1 MNNERIVN
9 SLGAT
14 QNMLQNQVC
23 WSNPMCDT
31 WKLTY
36 SSQKHIIMTIS
47 SPLRLIKC
55 FIRVVMLYIV
65 ESSPLTWSDI
75 FNLHSNIEH
84 LIMYLKQLVF
94 SSCLIVSSFAS
105 QSYNTV
111 SGQSWRKVDFPL
123 QVWNLFSYDQ
133 TEEVSIVPNA
143 LKSGTIEC
151 GLACHKNPNCG
162 GFLFDKASGSC
173 SMKHV

>member
-1 MNNERIVN
+1 
-9 SLGAT
+9 
-14 QNMLQNQVC
+14 
-23 WSNPMCDT
+23 
-31 WKLTY
+31 
-36 SSQKHIIMTIS
+36 
-47 SPLRLIKC
+47 
-55 FIRVVMLYIV
+55 
-65 ESSPLTWSDI
+65 
-75 FNLHSNIEH
+75 
-84 LIMYLKQLVF
+84 MYLKHLVF

-173 SMKHV
+173 SMKHVYKEIISIEFLICFPLTVFVSTKPADF